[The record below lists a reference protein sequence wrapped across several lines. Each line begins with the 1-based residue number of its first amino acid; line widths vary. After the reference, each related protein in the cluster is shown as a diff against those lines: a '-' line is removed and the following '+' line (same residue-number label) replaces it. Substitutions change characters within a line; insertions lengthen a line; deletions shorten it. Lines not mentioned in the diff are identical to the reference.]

1 MNISRISFAA
11 RSQVDIVVAKPLRS
25 RKQHLAGQAHPRTT
39 RIYGQR

>member
-1 MNISRISFAA
+1 MNISRTSFEA

-25 RKQHLAGQAHPRTT
+25 RIQHLAGQANPRTT